1 MTLSKISIY
10 NVNLI
15 KVLMIS
21 IVVLLGG
28 CASGNKRHTPAN
40 KAIQTNTAKQSLIT
54 PSAAAIASAHPLAT
68 QAGIEMLAQGG
79 NAFDAAITVAAVL
92 AVVEPSS
99 SGLGGGAFW
108 LLHRASDNKQVMLDS
123 RETAPMAAHRDLYL
137 DKNGQVESHK
147 SLDGAL
153 AAGIPG
159 VPAAMVYL
167 AEHYGQLPLSST
179 LAPAINLAKNGFSV
193 DDHLLRLM
201 QMRKDAILAST
212 GAANIFLD
220 NGRVPEPGTRLVQ
233 TDLANTL
240 STIARQGHAGFYS
253 GEIAEKLVAGV
264 QNGGGIWSLEDLSNY
279 KVIEREPIIGEY
291 QGVRIVSAAPPSS
304 GGLVLMETLNI
315 LAGYPLEQLD
325 SAARKHLIVEAWKR
339 AYRDRAEYMG
349 DPDFVTMPTKRLL
362 SLDYANALKTTIRD
376 NLALPSKYLAAP
388 QSEQPQGNN
397 TTHFS
402 VLDKHGNRVA
412 TTLSINYP
420 FGSGFIAEGTGVLLN
435 DEMDDF
441 AASAESQNVYG
452 LVGGDANSIAPGK
465 RMLSSMT
472 PTFFESEDRIAI
484 VGTPGGSRII
494 TMVCLAL
501 LDFVE
506 GNSPDSWVSVPR
518 FHHQFI
524 PDQIQ
529 YEPDA
534 LSTAEIQALQQR
546 GHILNASDRRY
557 GNMHAIEWNQTLN
570 TVKAASDPRGIGLAV
585 VKSLKVK

>member
-1 MTLSKISIY
+1 MKHR
-10 NVNLI
+10 NVLI
-15 KVLMIS
+15 TNINIIIKLLVICM
-21 IVVLLGG
+21 VLLLSS
-28 CASGNKRHTPAN
+28 CAQHHKSDSADTKTVQSSTTNQPSLTP
-40 KAIQTNTAKQSLIT
+40 
-54 PSAAAIASAHPLAT
+54 PAAAIASAHPLAT
-68 QAGIEMLAQGG
+68 QAGIKILSQGG

-108 LLHRASDNKQVMLDS
+108 LLHRASDGKQVMLDS

-137 DKNGQVESHK
+137 DKNGKVLNKK

-167 AEHYGQLPLSST
+167 AQHYGQLPLTST
-179 LAPAINLAKNGFSV
+179 LAPAIKIARHGFV
-193 DDHLLRLM
+193 LDEHLLRLM
-201 QMRKDAILAST
+201 RMRKNAIQASP
-212 GAANIFLD
+212 AAASIFLN
-220 NGRVPEPGTRLVQ
+220 NGFVPEPGTGLIQ

-240 STIARQGHAGFYS
+240 SALAKQGHAGFYT
-253 GEIAEKLVAGV
+253 GEIAERLVAGV
-264 QNGGGIWSLEDLSNY
+264 RAGGGIWSLADLSSY
-279 KVIEREPIIGEY
+279 QVIEREPIVGEY
-291 QGVRIVSAAPPSS
+291 QDVRIVSAAPPSS

-349 DPDFVTMPTKRLL
+349 DPDFVTIPTQRLL
-362 SLDYANALKTTIRD
+362 SLDYANALKTTIRN

-388 QSEQPQGNN
+388 QSQPPQGNN

-402 VLDKHGNRVA
+402 VLDKHGNRVS

-420 FGSGFIAEGTGVLLN
+420 FGSGFVAEGTGVLLN

-441 AASAESQNVYG
+441 AASAASPNVYG
-452 LVGGDANSIAPGK
+452 LVGGEANAIAPGK

-472 PTFFESEDRIAI
+472 PTFFESKDRIAI

-506 GNSPDSWVSVPR
+506 GNSPASWVSLPR

-524 PDQIQ
+524 PDQIL
-529 YEPDA
+529 YEKDA
-534 LSTAEIQALQQR
+534 LTTSTIQALQQR
-546 GHILNASDRRY
+546 GHQLKASTRLY
-557 GNMHAIEWNQTLN
+557 GNMHAIEWNQAAN

-585 VKSLKVK
+585 VK